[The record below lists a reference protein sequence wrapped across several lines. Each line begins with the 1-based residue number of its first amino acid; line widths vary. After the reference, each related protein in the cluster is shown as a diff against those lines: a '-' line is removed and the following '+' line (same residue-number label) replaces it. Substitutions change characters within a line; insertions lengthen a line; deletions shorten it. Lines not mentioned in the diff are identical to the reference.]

1 MKSFLSMQE
10 DRRITHI
17 ALGKFDGMHL
27 AHRELFKHLGENGA
41 VFCIESGGELLTP
54 NKELYCDKEM
64 IFVDFSDIGEWSGEY
79 FVKVLQDKFRAL
91 QKLVVGYDFCF
102 GKNRAWSAAD
112 LVDLFDGE
120 VVIVPEFRIKAQG
133 VHSSVIK
140 ESIKQGDMQSSRAM
154 LGRYY
159 EIYGKVISGQNLGSK
174 QLYATI
180 NLETSGYV
188 LPQNG
193 VYASFT
199 KLQNRIYKSVCFVGH
214 RLSTDGAFSI
224 ETHIIDKDFVA
235 QDRVSADSISVC
247 FVEKIRDNCTFSDL
261 SELKSR
267 IGKDISQAHS
277 ILDSASLAFVAM

>member
-1 MKSFLSMQE
+1 MKSFLSIQE
-10 DRRITHI
+10 DRRITHL

-27 AHRELFKHLGENGA
+27 AHRELFKHLGESGA
-41 VFCIESGGELLTP
+41 IFCIESSGELLTP

-64 IFVDFSDIGEWSGEY
+64 IFVEFSDIEEWSGEY
-79 FVKVLQDKFRAL
+79 FIKVLKEKFRAL

-102 GKNRAWSAAD
+102 GKNRAWNAGD
-112 LVDLFDGE
+112 LVGLFGGE
-120 VVIVPEFRIKAQG
+120 VVIVPEFRIQTQG

-140 ESIKQGDMQSSRAM
+140 ESIKQGDMQSSKAM

-159 EIYGKVISGQNLGSK
+159 HIQGGIVSGQNLGAK

-180 NLETSGYV
+180 NIETSRYV

-199 KLQNRIYKSVCFVGH
+199 KLQNRIYKSVCFVGY

-224 ETHIIDKDFVA
+224 ETHILDGHFSS
-235 QDRVSADSISVC
+235 QDVVGVESVNVC
-247 FVEKIRDNCTFSDL
+247 FVEKIRDNRTFSDL

-267 IGKDISQAHS
+267 ISKDILQAHS
-277 ILDSASLAFVAM
+277 ILDSASLAFVVM

>member
-1 MKSFLSMQE
+1 MKSFLSMPE
-10 DRRITHI
+10 DRRITHL

-27 AHRELFKHLGENGA
+27 AHKELFKHLGESGA
-41 VFCIESGGELLTP
+41 VLCIESSGELLTP

-64 IFVDFSDIGEWSGEY
+64 IFVEFSDIAEWNGAY
-79 FVKVLQDKFRAL
+79 FVKKLKEKFRAL
-91 QKLVVGYDFCF
+91 EKLVVGYDFCF
-102 GKNRAWSAAD
+102 GKNRAWSAVD
-112 LVDLFDGE
+112 LVDLFGGE
-120 VVIVPEFRIKAQG
+120 VVIVPEFCIKDQG

-140 ESIKQGDMQSSRAM
+140 QAIKQGDMQSVGAM

-159 EIYGKVISGQNLGSK
+159 HIQGGVVSGQNLGAK

-180 NLETSGYV
+180 NIETSGYV

-199 KLQNRIYKSVCFVGH
+199 KLQNRIYKSVCFIGQ

-235 QDRVSADSISVC
+235 KDRVSAGSISVC
-247 FVEKIRDNCTFSDL
+247 FVKKIRDNRTFSDL
-261 SELKSR
+261 GELKSR
-267 IGKDISQAHS
+267 IAKDISQAHY
-277 ILDSASLAFVAM
+277 ILDSVSLAFVEM